1 MEEIVDIYKEGEGKG
16 KRAGKRKETAG
27 KDSEEQFRIVINKE
41 GNEAL
46 EMMTKRANEG
56 FEGGEISKSAVA
68 ELILLNAVK
77 TFSEAEIKNLR
88 SMNFD
93 EQKMLGALLRKSR
106 EDGTLPDEIRK
117 ALRDHFGLN
126 EQNKKRQ
133 PKNQHDMLSEK
144 NPILSE

>member
-1 MEEIVDIYKEGEGKG
+1 MFL
-16 KRAGKRKETAG
+16 RKEKAG
-27 KDSEEQFRIVINKE
+27 KDSDKKTGRDAEEQFRIVINKE

-46 EMMTKRANEG
+46 EVMTKRANEG
-56 FEGGEISKSAVA
+56 FDGGEISKSAVA

-133 PKNQHDMLSEK
+133 PKNQHDVLPEK
-144 NPILSE
+144 SPILPE